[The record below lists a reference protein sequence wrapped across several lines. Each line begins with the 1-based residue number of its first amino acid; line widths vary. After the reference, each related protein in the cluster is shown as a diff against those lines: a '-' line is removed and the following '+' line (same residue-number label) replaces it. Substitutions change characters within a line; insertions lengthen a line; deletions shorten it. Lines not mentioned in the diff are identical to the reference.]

1 MCSIRNE
8 EIPDV
13 NYEPVPLVQADP
25 APIDLSHAT
34 LRSVSPVHLEYLR
47 NMTVGASMSI
57 SIVRGGALWGLI
69 ACHHQTAHFV
79 APELRH
85 ASVLLGELA
94 TWQLSLVE
102 DAQVLRRS
110 AGVKAIESLLLQ
122 EATEGQ
128 DYREALLRNGNALLE
143 LVQAS
148 GFAFSNA
155 GSLTT
160 IGAVPANDDMPDLLG
175 FLSRQGAEVFV
186 TDHLAARFP
195 EGAALPEAAGV
206 LAVPLGGASRDQIVW
221 FRSDV
226 TRTVTWAG
234 DPSKPVETRP
244 GLERLR
250 PRSSFAAWTEEL
262 RGRSRPWEPHEIAA
276 ANGLRDTIVDIIL
289 RRSKE
294 LEQMNASLSRSNEEL
309 EAFAFV
315 ASHDLREPLRQI
327 ETFSTLL
334 RRDLGDDASAA
345 AKSARWFEGIETSS
359 KRMRT
364 LINDLTEYAR
374 LGRHALPFTPT
385 DLGQLLAAV
394 QADLGVAISDAKA
407 TLVADKLPVVMC
419 DQTQLRQVLQNL
431 ISNAVKYRH
440 PDRPPVI
447 TINAAIRP
455 VPPGRSAV
463 SQALEI
469 SVSDNGIG
477 FEERHR
483 ERIFEPFQR
492 LHSMDDYEG
501 SGIGLAICRKI
512 IDRHG
517 GAITAAGRLGE
528 GAVFT
533 FTLPL
538 RPLPGQNGEQA

>member
-1 MCSIRNE
+1 
-8 EIPDV
+8 
-13 NYEPVPLVQADP
+13 
-25 APIDLSHAT
+25 
-34 LRSVSPVHLEYLR
+34 
-47 NMTVGASMSI
+47 
-57 SIVRGGALWGLI
+57 
-69 ACHHQTAHFV
+69 
-79 APELRH
+79 
-85 ASVLLGELA
+85 
-94 TWQLSLVE
+94 
-102 DAQVLRRS
+102 
-110 AGVKAIESLLLQ
+110 
-122 EATEGQ
+122 
-128 DYREALLRNGNALLE
+128 
-143 LVQAS
+143 
-148 GFAFSNA
+148 
-155 GSLTT
+155 
-160 IGAVPANDDMPDLLG
+160 
-175 FLSRQGAEVFV
+175 
-186 TDHLAARFP
+186 
-195 EGAALPEAAGV
+195 
-206 LAVPLGGASRDQIVW
+206 
-221 FRSDV
+221 
-226 TRTVTWAG
+226 
-234 DPSKPVETRP
+234 
-244 GLERLR
+244 
-250 PRSSFAAWTEEL
+250 
-262 RGRSRPWEPHEIAA
+262 
-276 ANGLRDTIVDIIL
+276 
-289 RRSKE
+289 
-294 LEQMNASLSRSNEEL
+294 MNASLSRSNEEL

-374 LGRHALPFTPT
+374 LGRHALPFAPT

-394 QADLGVAISDAKA
+394 RADLGVVIDDAKA
-407 TLVADKLPVVMC
+407 RLFVDNLPVVMC
-419 DQTQLRQVLQNL
+419 DQTQLRQVFQNL

-447 TINAAIRP
+447 TINAAIRS
-455 VPPGRSAV
+455 VPGGRLAV

-517 GAITAAGRLGE
+517 GAITAVGKPGE

-538 RPLPGQNGEQA
+538 RPLPGQSGEQA